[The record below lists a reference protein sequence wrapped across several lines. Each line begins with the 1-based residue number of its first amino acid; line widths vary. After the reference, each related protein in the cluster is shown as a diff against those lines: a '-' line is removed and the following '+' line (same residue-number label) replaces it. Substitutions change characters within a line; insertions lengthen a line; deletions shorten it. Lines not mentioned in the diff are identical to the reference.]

1 MTLKKGLKMTE
12 LHIVTFFFKITEL
25 IHQPTCEKYLKSRA
39 AVTKLSKKYF
49 FFFFA
54 HLRKLHSKTKM
65 QNFTF

>member
-49 FFFFA
+49 FFCSSE
-54 HLRKLHSKTKM
+54 KIT
-65 QNFTF
+65 

>member
-25 IHQPTCEKYLKSRA
+25 IHQPTCEYLKSRA

-49 FFFFA
+49 FFFCSSE
-54 HLRKLHSKTKM
+54 KIT
-65 QNFTF
+65 